1 MSSSPLSPNAPHLLS
16 TGLTVEETRV
26 AISSLVDQLLRTG
39 VVAETESVLL
49 DQGLN
54 RVLASDVLS
63 PIDVPAADN
72 SAMDGFAFRGV
83 ELGSGPCFCRHTI

>member
-1 MSSSPLSPNAPHLLS
+1 MSSSPLSPNAPHLLN
-16 TGLTVEETRV
+16 TGLTVEETRA
-26 AISSLVDQLLRTG
+26 AISDLVDQLLRKG
-39 VVAETESVLL
+39 VVAETESVVL

-72 SAMDGFAFRGV
+72 SAMDGFAFRGT
-83 ELGSGPCFCRHTI
+83 ELSSGPLSLN